1 MSKEVTEESI
11 KASYFPDPSVFSDD
25 SIGSAQRALYANYR
39 SGDFDDAEP
48 ETKANITRDVLAV
61 LNAVRVG
68 EKFSPL
74 HTSEDLEACKPGSWA
89 VGDNHSGVFKKLTVV
104 AGGDY
109 SWFSLKKDQLVPD
122 CDVLPATLMYGEK

>member
-11 KASYFPDPSVFSDD
+11 KADYFPDPAVFSDA
-25 SIGSAQRALYANYR
+25 SIGAAQKALYANYWPD
-39 SGDFDDAEP
+39 DFDKAEP
-48 ETKANITRDVLAV
+48 GAKASVTRDVLTV

>member
-1 MSKEVTEESI
+1 MSKKVTEESI
-11 KASYFPDPSVFSDD
+11 KDSYFPDPSVFSGA

-39 SGDFDDAEP
+39 SGDFDDADTEL
-48 ETKANITRDVLAV
+48 KANITRDVLTV

-89 VGDNHSGVFKKLTVV
+89 VGDNHRGVFKKLMVT
-104 AGGDY
+104 GEND
-109 SWFSLKKDQLVPD
+109 SWFSVKKDQLVLD
-122 CDVLPATLMYGEK
+122 ADVLPATLMYEGQ